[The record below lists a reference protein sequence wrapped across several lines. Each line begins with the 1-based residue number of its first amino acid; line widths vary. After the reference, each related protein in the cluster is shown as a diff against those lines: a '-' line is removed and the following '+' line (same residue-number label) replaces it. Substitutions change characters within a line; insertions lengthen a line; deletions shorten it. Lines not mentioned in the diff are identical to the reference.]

1 MGTSLFVNEIFH
13 SIQGESTRTGFP
25 MTLVRLTGCNL
36 RCNYCDTVYAY
47 EEGTRMDTDEITARV
62 DSFGC
67 GAVEITGGEP
77 MTQDGT
83 VELAK
88 LFLEHGCTVMME
100 TNGSANL
107 SPVPKEVKK
116 IVDIK
121 CPGSGAGGSFLYENL
136 KQITQHDELKFVVS
150 CRDDFDWMISE
161 IDKRDLLSICPV
173 NVSPAC
179 ADIAAEASGGSP
191 RRGGPAVGKVDGAEL
206 ADWILKSG
214 KSLRLNLQLHR
225 ILFGDKRTV

>member
-1 MGTSLFVNEIFH
+1 MGKILLVNEIFH

-25 MTLVRLTGCNL
+25 MILVRLTGCNL
-36 RCNYCDTVYAY
+36 RCSYCDTVYAY
-47 EEGTRMDTDEITARV
+47 EEGARMDTDEIMARV

-67 GAVEITGGEP
+67 AAVEITGGEP

-88 LFLEHGCTVMME
+88 LFLEHGYAVMME
-100 TNGSANL
+100 TNGSVDL
-107 SPVPKEVKK
+107 SPIPKGVKK

-136 KQITQHDELKFVVS
+136 KQITPHDELKFVVS
-150 CRDDFDWMISE
+150 SKDDFDWMISE
-161 IDKRDLLSICPV
+161 IEQRDLSSLCPV
-173 NVSPAC
+173 NVSPA
-179 ADIAAEASGGSP
+179 SG
-191 RRGGPAVGKVDGAEL
+191 KIDNAEL

-225 ILFGDKRTV
+225 ILFGDKRSV